1 MNAGEKEDINREK
14 GDKSGIVKKLL
25 ESA

>member
-1 MNAGEKEDINREK
+1 MNAGDKENINREK